1 MLWDTM
7 SIRVVPRKT
16 ADPSSHVS
24 GPIRRP
30 KHYDEAH
37 LRIPPRAEVAA
48 KHHHHSHWPHAA
60 RRLTRPAHGWQKIHD
75 FAHDWANIPDHYAP
89 KESHSSIP
97 THAHSEHAESDDD
110 YEDQTHNGL
119 APPFKDF
126 HRLGYPRG
134 ATK

>member
-7 SIRVVPRKT
+7 SLRAGLRTPVDTSAPVNGEARLRSE
-16 ADPSSHVS
+16 AQH
-24 GPIRRP
+24 RRP
-30 KHYDEAH
+30 H
-37 LRIPPRAEVAA
+37 PAEVAA

-110 YEDQTHNGL
+110 YEDQTHHGL

>member
-7 SIRVVPRKT
+7 SLRTGPRT
-16 ADPSSHVS
+16 PVDTSASVRARSN
-24 GPIRRP
+24 
-30 KHYDEAH
+30 EAH

-60 RRLTRPAHGWQKIHD
+60 RRPAHGWQKIHD

-110 YEDQTHNGL
+110 YEDHGL

-126 HRLGYPRG
+126 PRLGYPSG